1 MPWNGETMAIERAP
15 DPERAKRRAEIQRG
29 LMVDLLN
36 MQSEADDLEKR
47 LVAWKKRRLRAYL
60 QLDDEMDGE
69 PTP

>member
-1 MPWNGETMAIERAP
+1 MATDMTP

-47 LVAWKKRRLRAYL
+47 LAAWKKRRLRAYL
-60 QLDDEMDGE
+60 LLDDEMDRE